1 MHYAGAAMAAYR
13 LYSTA
18 APGRFELTLV
28 HALPEHERLSLFKEQ
43 VALDRGGSGL
53 YRQWRL
59 VRDGRAWIRRHVA
72 EFDVVHGIQGFHAT
86 IAPCVEAQRRG
97 TPVVVKFTAH
107 RHELTVK
114 SGLRRLLRVA
124 ERRRRMVT
132 ELAGT
137 IAISRD
143 IAAELREYG
152 VSERRIA
159 LIPNGVDTVRF
170 QPVASEQD
178 RAAAREAM
186 GWPQRPTVLFVGE
199 ICVRKRPH
207 LLIEALAEMVRR
219 GSRAQLVLAGPEN
232 EPEYAERL
240 RRIATELGIAER
252 VVWTG
257 FRADPAPFYRGADLF
272 ALPSSSEGLPNAMLE
287 AMACGVP
294 AVGTRISG
302 IVDLVRDGETG
313 RLVEPDASPIA
324 EALESLLSDDDARRS
339 AGAAAR
345 RLVVKSYGVEAVLE
359 AHERL
364 FRAVIAGRDAA
375 EASLLR

>member
-1 MHYAGAAMAAYR
+1 MAAYR

-18 APGRFELTLV
+18 PPGRFELTLV
-28 HALPEHERLSLFKEQ
+28 HALPEHEQLSLFKEQ
-43 VALDRGGSGL
+43 VSLDRGGSGL

-59 VRDGRAWIRRHVA
+59 VRDGRAWIRRRVA

-86 IAPCVEAQRRG
+86 VAPCVEAQRRG
-97 TPVVVKFTAH
+97 TPAVIKFTAH

-114 SGLRRLLRVA
+114 TGLRRLLRVA

-143 IAAELREYG
+143 IAAELHECG

-159 LIPNGVDTVRF
+159 LIPNGVDTRRF
-170 QPVASEQD
+170 QPVADEQA
-178 RAAAREAM
+178 RAAAREAL

-199 ICVRKRPH
+199 LCVRKRPH
-207 LLIEALAEMVRR
+207 LLIEALAQMVGR
-219 GSRAQLVLAGPEN
+219 GSDAQLVLAGPEN
-232 EPEYAERL
+232 EPEYAEQM
-240 RRIATELGIAER
+240 RRRAAELSIAER
-252 VVWTG
+252 LVWTG

-287 AMACGVP
+287 AMSCGVP

-313 RLVEPDASPIA
+313 RLVDPDPGQLAGA
-324 EALESLLSDDDARRS
+324 FESLLSDDAGRRA

-345 RLVVKSYGVEAVLE
+345 RLVVTSYGVEAVLD

-364 FRAVIAGRDAA
+364 FRAVIAGRDPA